1 MIMMS
6 VMIIM
11 IMRMILVALYNQ
23 YVGVEEEGVIGIIR
37 NQDGEDG
44 QV

>member
-1 MIMMS
+1 MS

-23 YVGVEEEGVIGIIR
+23 YVGVEEEGG
-37 NQDGEDG
+37 NWDYPESGW
-44 QV
+44 